1 MDDLLVVE
9 RIRKAWD
16 VVALEDVSLRLPPG
30 HIMGIAGPN
39 GSGKTTLIRL
49 ILGHI
54 RPDGGAIRVFGDDPG
69 LSGRAIRSRIGFV
82 LDRPISYEHLSV
94 TRLGRLVADFYA
106 DWDEVEFQRLLDEFE
121 LPGRRRASALSRG
134 MRVKLG
140 LALALAHN
148 AELLVLDEPTTGLDP
163 VFRRELLARLSAI
176 IADGRTSVLFSTQI
190 LTDLDRVADFAV
202 FLRGGRVVFSG
213 PKDDLLDRW
222 AIVRGGPELAAAA
235 GADAVRGIRRS
246 RMGFDV
252 LFDDMDAAKPY
263 CDGPAVLERP
273 TLDDVFLLLGSKES
287 Q

>member
-16 VVALEDVSLRLPPG
+16 VLALDDVSFRLPPG

-54 RPDGGAIRVFGDDPG
+54 RPDGGAIRVFGEDPEV
-69 LSGRAIRSRIGFV
+69 SGPAIRSRIGFV

-94 TRLGRLVADFYA
+94 ARLGKVVADFYSG
-106 DWDEVEFQRLLDEFE
+106 WDELEFQRLLDEFE
-121 LPGRRRASALSRG
+121 LPHRRRASALSRG

-190 LTDLDRVADFAV
+190 LTDLERVADFAV
-202 FLRGGRVVFSG
+202 FLRNGRVLFSG

-222 AIVRGGPELAAAA
+222 AIVRGGPELAAVA
-235 GADAVRGIRRS
+235 GADGVRGIRRS

-252 LFDDMDAAKPY
+252 LFDDPVAAKLH
-263 CDGPAVLERP
+263 CDGPAVVERP

-287 Q
+287 P